1 MNFIF
6 ICSYLNVPCVI
17 ETIEREG
24 GEFRILTSSENIA
37 QLFSELYSPD
47 VVVKLPSLFSS
58 FSKIGKFCKEIIEL
72 IARKK
77 EYLNQCRKLKP
88 EKIFFFYVGWNGFE
102 SWLIKNLSKD
112 AVIYYQP
119 KVDLTGMKYD
129 DSVKQ
134 RVKAVI
140 ASAIYQLPFK
150 AMKFNAYPIIA
161 IDKQY
166 LNMVNAEK
174 LPKKENPALI
184 KQYLKRKFIKF
195 SNMEVLLLLG
205 NELNVD
211 ESEYHKILDSIFQTL
226 VKYYDSERIGIKQ
239 HPDSVNI
246 DTPWF
251 ESCTII
257 PKYLPANLICY
268 NCSIIISYSSATLYE
283 SANIGK
289 NAISLLDIIPSY
301 SEGQVDRYRQYLTE
315 NLNDGCI
322 SYPKTISEFEE
333 IIKTCGVGPT
343 PAKCTPDWK

>member
-24 GEFRILTSSENIA
+24 GEFRILTSSGNIA

-47 VVVKLPSLFSS
+47 VVIKLPSLFSS
-58 FSKIGKFCKEIIEL
+58 FSKIGKLCKEIIEL
-72 IARKK
+72 IACKK
-77 EYLNQCRKLKP
+77 KYLIQCRKLKP
-88 EKIFFFYVGWNGFE
+88 EKIFFFYIGWNGFE
-102 SWLIKNLSKD
+102 SWIIKNLSKD

-119 KVDLTGMKYD
+119 KVDLTGMEYD

-134 RVKAVI
+134 RIKAVI
-140 ASAIYQLPFK
+140 ASTIYQLPFK

-166 LNMVNAEK
+166 LNMINAKK
-174 LPKKENPALI
+174 LPKKGNPALI
-184 KQYLKRKFIKF
+184 EKYLKRNFIKY

-205 NELNVD
+205 NELNID
-211 ESEYHKILDSIFQTL
+211 GSEYHKILNSIFQTL
-226 VKYYDSERIGIKQ
+226 VKYYDSESIGIKQ
-239 HPDSVNI
+239 HPDSVNVDI
-246 DTPWF
+246 PWLD
-251 ESCTII
+251 SCTII

-289 NAISLLDIIPSY
+289 NAISLLDIIPSC
-301 SEGQVDRYRQYLTE
+301 SEGQVERYRLYLAE
-315 NLNDGCI
+315 NLSDGYI
-322 SYPKTISEFEE
+322 SYPKSISEFEE
-333 IIKTCGVGPT
+333 IIKTRGVRST
-343 PAKCTPDWK
+343 PANCTTD